1 MKGVALLQTL
11 SANRTWSIPPVRFEN
26 VLLSY
31 FSETAEAILAAAD
44 DPERE
49 LLALEH
55 AVVDLLIDERARQL
69 IEVRGF
75 QAQPGAAG
83 HYSACRITFFFE
95 PPSS

>member
-11 SANRTWSIPPVRFEN
+11 SGNRTWSIPPERYEN

-31 FSETAEAILAAAD
+31 FSETAEAILTAAD

-55 AVVDLLIDERARQL
+55 AVVDLLIDEHARQL

-75 QAQPGAAG
+75 QAEPGTAG
-83 HYSACRITFFFE
+83 RYSACRITFFFE
-95 PPSS
+95 SPAS

>member
-11 SANRTWSIPPVRFEN
+11 SGNRTWSIPPERWEH

-31 FSETAEAILAAAD
+31 FSETAEVILVAAD

-49 LLALEH
+49 LLTLEH
-55 AVVDLLIDERARQL
+55 AVVDLLIDDNARQL

-75 QAQPGAAG
+75 RAEPGASG
-83 HYSACRITFFFE
+83 RYSACRITFFFE
-95 PPSS
+95 SATS